1 VLKALNTNFAPT
13 LGAKQV
19 GPNTTT
25 VLVAG
30 DDADAKHALIDAVTA
45 GGVDAIYA
53 GPLAR
58 AHELEAIGFLQ
69 IALANDEKISWSAGF
84 AVVA

>member
-1 VLKALNTNFAPT
+1 MVDRVIDGED
-13 LGAKQV
+13 LG
-19 GPNTTT
+19 TF
-25 VLVAG
+25 
-30 DDADAKHALIDAVTA
+30 IDAVTA
-45 GGVDAIYA
+45 GGVDRVDA

>member
-1 VLKALNTNFAPT
+1 MVDRVIDSED
-13 LGAKQV
+13 LG
-19 GPNTTT
+19 TF
-25 VLVAG
+25 
-30 DDADAKHALIDAVTA
+30 IDAVTA
-45 GGVDAIYA
+45 GGVDRVDA

-84 AVVA
+84 AVVS

>member
-1 VLKALNTNFAPT
+1 VDRVIDSED
-13 LGAKQV
+13 LG
-19 GPNTTT
+19 TF
-25 VLVAG
+25 
-30 DDADAKHALIDAVTA
+30 IDAVTA
-45 GGVDAIYA
+45 GGVDAIDA

-84 AVVA
+84 AVVS